1 MKGFQFKRSWILNL
15 LALLGVLVLAGCQST
30 PPIKIGLAVELTG
43 RRADLGVAARDG
55 AVLAV
60 ENINANG
67 GVAGRQIELLIMDDQ
82 GDPQIARQVDQQLVS
97 QGVVAIVGHLTSEQT
112 AAAFE
117 QMNQAG
123 VVLFSP
129 TSSSG
134 DFSNQADYFF
144 RIMPSNDLMARSLAR
159 YIYEKT
165 GVRRLTVIYDI
176 GNQSFTETYLQNLQ
190 AEFTA
195 LGGEFAPALAFQSGI
210 SDLRVLVQPLGQSV
224 QADAASAELARQSGV
239 VLIASAVDTALLSQ
253 YLRQAGSQAQLFSST
268 WAQTP
273 ELLEKGGAAVDGMI
287 LAATYDPNDPS
298 ATYQEFARLY
308 QDRFQRPPSLGSSHT
323 YETIYVLAQA
333 LAQTNGEA
341 AGLPQA
347 LLQVRDFPGVHSSI
361 TLDANGDVVRQ
372 VYIVQVVGSATE
384 RHFQTIAFIQP

>member
-159 YIYEKT
+159 WS
-165 GVRRLTVIYDI
+165 R
-176 GNQSFTETYLQNLQ
+176 
-190 AEFTA
+190 
-195 LGGEFAPALAFQSGI
+195 
-210 SDLRVLVQPLGQSV
+210 
-224 QADAASAELARQSGV
+224 
-239 VLIASAVDTALLSQ
+239 
-253 YLRQAGSQAQLFSST
+253 
-268 WAQTP
+268 
-273 ELLEKGGAAVDGMI
+273 
-287 LAATYDPNDPS
+287 PS
-298 ATYQEFARLY
+298 
-308 QDRFQRPPSLGSSHT
+308 P
-323 YETIYVLAQA
+323 
-333 LAQTNGEA
+333 
-341 AGLPQA
+341 
-347 LLQVRDFPGVHSSI
+347 
-361 TLDANGDVVRQ
+361 
-372 VYIVQVVGSATE
+372 
-384 RHFQTIAFIQP
+384 